1 MSSNERLLRE
11 KYTDPEREE
20 ARSKTSRAE
29 VLEFHYTK
37 KILGEY
43 INLDSTVAEIGCAT
57 GYYAMAFHDNCK
69 EYTGVDLSPTHIEFL
84 NGKIKE
90 NGIANVKTYV
100 GDATRLDFL
109 ADKTF
114 DVVLVLGPMY
124 HLTHEDREL
133 AFKESVRICKDGGIT
148 AYAYFPPTGVYAR
161 ACVAENGLIGAYPNK
176 FANECLFQKGFSDTS
191 PDMFFFTMPEAI
203 ASDAERHG
211 LRIIKNA
218 GVNFMFNA
226 ATVNNMTD
234 EQYEAWLEIADFMCE
249 SPSCTGL
256 SEHSLLVCEKV

>member
-1 MSSNERLLRE
+1 MSSNEQLIRE

-20 ARSKTSRAE
+20 ARSKMSRAE

-43 INLDSTVAEIGCAT
+43 IKPKSNVVEIGCAT
-57 GYYAMAFHDNCK
+57 GYYAMAFHDKCK
-69 EYTGVDLSPTHIEFL
+69 KYTGVDLSPAHIDFL
-84 NGKIKE
+84 NNKLTQ
-90 NGIANVKTYV
+90 NGIQNVETYI

-124 HLTHEDREL
+124 HLPPLEREN
-133 AFKESVRICKDGGIT
+133 AFKESIRICRDGGII

-161 ACVAENGLIGAYPNK
+161 ACVAENGFIGAYPNK
-176 FANECLFQKGFSDTS
+176 FANECLLKKGISDTA
-191 PDMFFFTMPEAI
+191 PDMFFFTMPENI
-203 ASDAERHG
+203 AADAERHG
-211 LRIIKNA
+211 LHVIKNA

-256 SEHSLLVCEKV
+256 SEHSLLVCGKV